1 MSLISTLKDQSSRTR
16 SLAKALTWRIT
27 ATLTTAVIAYMVTGE
42 LSTAVIIGGL
52 EFVLKFIMYYGH
64 ERAWNLMR

>member
-27 ATLTTAVIAYMVTGE
+27 ATLTTAVIAYIVTGE
-42 LSTAVIIGGL
+42 LSTALIIGGL

-64 ERAWNLMR
+64 ERAWNTVR

>member
-64 ERAWNLMR
+64 ERAWNTLR

>member
-27 ATLTTAVIAYMVTGE
+27 ATLTTAVIAYIVTGE
-42 LSTAVIIGGL
+42 LSTAAIIGGI
-52 EFVLKFIMYYGH
+52 EFMLKFITYYGH
-64 ERAWNLMR
+64 ERAWNAVR

>member
-1 MSLISTLKDQSSRTR
+1 MSIISTLKGQRSRTR
-16 SLAKALTWRIT
+16 SLAKAFTWRIT
-27 ATLTTAVIAYMVTGE
+27 ATLTTAVIAYIVTGE
-42 LSTAVIIGGL
+42 LGAAVIIGGI

>member
-1 MSLISTLKDQSSRTR
+1 MSLITTLKDQSSRTR

-42 LSTAVIIGGL
+42 LTTAAIIGGL

-64 ERAWNLMR
+64 ERAWNTVR

>member
-27 ATLTTAVIAYMVTGE
+27 ATLTTAVIAYVVTGE
-42 LSTAVIIGGL
+42 LGTAVIIGGI
-52 EFVLKFIMYYGH
+52 EFALKFIMYYGH
-64 ERAWNLMR
+64 ERAWNAVR